1 MVDALS
7 EGRGYAAGRGLH
19 GRIVEAIGRRIL
31 KGAIPPGSAL
41 PRESELMGEMGAS
54 RTSVR
59 EALRVLA
66 AKGLVESRQR
76 LGTRVR
82 PSRAW
87 NLLDPD
93 VLAWQAAEGPA
104 GGELTRH
111 LVELRRLVEPPA
123 ARLAGERRGE
133 AELAAVAGAFEAM
146 RAAVALPEA
155 YYRADLAFHRA
166 VFAAAGNPFVD
177 RLGAVVGA
185 VLEVSFGLQRRSLI
199 PFERGLLLHGRVLD
213 AIGARDPAAAEAAM
227 LDIIAAAQ
235 LELERALPPPEDGP

>member
-123 ARLAGERRGE
+123 TAASSASPRRS
-133 AELAAVAGAFEAM
+133 AAS